1 MNKDIIIIG
10 GGWYGCHIASILKKY
25 NFNITIIEKNNSIF
39 DNSSYYNQN
48 RLHLGYHYCRNFST
62 RQLCKKSYNTFIDK
76 YNNLVDNITN
86 NYYIISK
93 ESVLDFKTYQA
104 IYNYEEYDTQTI
116 KNNLFKNNDGD
127 ILITNEKVINS
138 DKAKTYFEKELESNN
153 IQLVLNTKVL
163 EINKDLNS
171 NKINII
177 CGEKDNNSN
186 KKEKIFTCDI
196 LLDCT
201 YNQLQLSKQKY
212 TYELTISL
220 IYKKIKNVDFDAIT
234 IMDGPFSSLYPR
246 DIENNLYTLTDVEY
260 TPIISSSN
268 YLDIENYEV
277 TNEEVEQIKLKM
289 CNKFKKY
296 YPDFE
301 NIFEYNSYFLS
312 KKTKQVSVS
321 DSRDI
326 IIEQIDNNIISVNCG
341 KICGIFE
348 FEEYI
353 KKYLLI

>member
-1 MNKDIIIIG
+1 MTKNIIIIG
-10 GGWYGCHIASILKKY
+10 GGWYGCHIASILKEY
-25 NFNITIIEKNNSIF
+25 NFNITIIEKNNTIF

-48 RLHLGYHYCRNFST
+48 RLHLGYHYCRNYYT
-62 RQLCKKSYNTFIDK
+62 RQLCKKSYDKFMNK
-76 YNNLVDNITN
+76 YNHLIDNITN

-93 ESVLDFKTYQA
+93 ESIIDFKTYQS
-104 IYNYEEYDTQTI
+104 IYNYEEYDTKI
-116 KNNLFKNNDGD
+116 INNNLFKNIDGN

-138 DKAKTYFEKELESNN
+138 DKAKKYFEKELESNN
-153 IQLVLNTKVL
+153 IQLILNTTVL
-163 EINKDLNS
+163 EINKLNSDKVNVVCYNDLN
-171 NKINII
+171 KREDLYI
-177 CGEKDNNSN
+177 
-186 KKEKIFTCDI
+186 CDI

-220 IYKKIKNVDFDAIT
+220 IYKKLKNVEFDAIT

-268 YLDIENYEV
+268 YLDIENYVV

-301 NIFEYNSYFLS
+301 NNFEYTSYFLS
-312 KKTKQVSVS
+312 KKTKHVSVS

-326 IIEQIDNNIISVNCG
+326 IIDQIDNNIISVNCG
-341 KICGIFE
+341 KICGIFK

-353 KKYLLI
+353 KKYFTIL